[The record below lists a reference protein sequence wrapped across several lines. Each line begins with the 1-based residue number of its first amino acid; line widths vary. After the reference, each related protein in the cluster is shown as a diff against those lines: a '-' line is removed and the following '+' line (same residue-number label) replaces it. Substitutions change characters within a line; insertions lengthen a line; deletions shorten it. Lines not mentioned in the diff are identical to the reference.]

1 MNSGKSAARTVA
13 GKLPFLSWVLR
24 SLLSSIYIFRAENI
38 YAFTLLSI
46 ITMVSLI
53 ILYSLFFAILQQL
66 FGQKPLLL
74 QLHIDLLLI
83 LPELISLLFELLKW
97 GNKRHEQ
104 TKHLHCTQI
113 RFKLIQPYQLLVDPG
128 LEIVA
133 VCTNY
138 SSYNLIITGCAY
150 VKVLR

>member
-1 MNSGKSAARTVA
+1 M
-13 GKLPFLSWVLR
+13 
-24 SLLSSIYIFRAENI
+24 SSIYIFRAENI

-83 LPELISLLFELLKW
+83 LPELISLLFELLK
-97 GNKRHEQ
+97 
-104 TKHLHCTQI
+104 
-113 RFKLIQPYQLLVDPG
+113 
-128 LEIVA
+128 
-133 VCTNY
+133 
-138 SSYNLIITGCAY
+138 
-150 VKVLR
+150 